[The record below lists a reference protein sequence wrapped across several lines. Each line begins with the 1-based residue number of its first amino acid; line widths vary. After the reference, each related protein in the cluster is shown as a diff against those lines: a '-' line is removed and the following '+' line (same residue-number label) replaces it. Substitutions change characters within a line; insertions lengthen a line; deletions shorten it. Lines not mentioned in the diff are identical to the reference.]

1 MFIDSW
7 HSSKYS
13 FIVKNLD
20 EQRAAGSPS
29 PWGDSVG

>member
-20 EQRAAGSPS
+20 ERGTAGSLS
-29 PWGDSVG
+29 PWGGPVG